1 MASTKAKAGDDR
13 AFPPANPAQ
22 ELNREKPD
30 EFPVDP
36 ISTDVSTA
44 KQCKVVL
51 VCGKEEAEARP
62 RSGAAAEAE
71 KSDLGSRLMSVLMIS
86 GVVIAAAGVAFLV
99 TKKLKQT

>member
-44 KQCKVVL
+44 KQC
-51 VCGKEEAEARP
+51 KEEAEARP